1 MTQLVYFSGQGR
13 VYIGNRDGNGNPQ
26 SMRWLGDVSEL
37 KVSLNIET
45 IDHKESYSGQRL
57 SDMQIVKSKNAEF
70 SCILDN
76 FSTDTLELALYGQ
89 TSSVGSGTVTNETL
103 PSGLVAGSIV
113 LLANQFVSNVTLID
127 ANGNGAITQG
137 THYKVHAEQGAIEFL
152 NVGSFVQP
160 FKANY
165 SYGATKRVAMFKS
178 ARPDVWL
185 RFDGLNTA
193 DGNNRVIVDLYRV
206 VFNPTKEFSLIGDDI
221 QKFELDGLVLA
232 DSTKIDNSTLGL
244 FGRVILAA

>member
-13 VYIGNRDGNGNPQ
+13 VYIGNRDSNGNPLV
-26 SMRWLGDVSEL
+26 MRWLGNVSEL
-37 KVSLNIET
+37 KVSLNVET

-57 SDMQIVKSKNAEF
+57 SDFQLIKSKNAEF

-103 PSGLVAGSIV
+103 PNGLVAGSIV
-113 LLANQFVSNVTLID
+113 LLANQLVWNVSIYDSIN
-127 ANGNGAITQG
+127 TQL
-137 THYKVHAEQGAIEFL
+137 TSTKYKVHYEQGAIEL
-152 NVGSFVQP
+152 LDVAGYTQP
-160 FKANY
+160 FKVNY
-165 SYGATKRVAMFKS
+165 SYGAAKRVAMFKS

-193 DGNNRVIVDLYRV
+193 NGNDRVIVDLYRV
-206 VFNPTKEFSLIGDDI
+206 VLNPTKEFSLIGDDI
-221 QKFELDGLVLA
+221 QKFELSGMVLA
-232 DSTKIDNSTLGL
+232 DSTKIDNSTLGM